1 MHEGGHNLLEGTLF
15 VGGTLFMLQ
24 TDCKLDQFVNGP
36 PVYKPVNRLINW
48 LARFQLYKA
57 KWSRL

>member
-1 MHEGGHNLLEGTLF
+1 MVFDF
-15 VGGTLFMLQ
+15 VLMLR

-36 PVYKPVNRLINW
+36 PVYKPVNRFLNW